1 MWTCFT
7 LFLFVKYLNEKNQKN
22 WKWKN
27 VKKNKPKN
35 ISHLLVNYLP
45 SFLIIISLLSS
56 FKKKNVPVLFFSL
69 LQGQI
74 MSHTVT
80 AQHSSAKVDGLRAA
94 TPYVVQ
100 VRARTVAG
108 YGRYSNPMDF
118 STTSLNSTTTH
129 THTRALGS
137 TGEAWRFPVTLPT
150 NEGSGLTVVTANANW
165 RLSQMKRPSFSLSSA
180 DVVCVCVKVTLRSR
194 CRTSCLSSW
203 ARPPLV
209 WW

>member
-1 MWTCFT
+1 MKKT
-7 LFLFVKYLNEKNQKN
+7 KKIGNGKMSRKINE
-22 WKWKN
+22 
-27 VKKNKPKN
+27 KN

-45 SFLIIISLLSS
+45 LFLIIISLLSS
-56 FKKKNVPVLFFSL
+56 LKKKTFLFFFFSL

-129 THTRALGS
+129 THTRAR
-137 TGEAWRFPVTLPT
+137 A
-150 NEGSGLTVVTANANW
+150 
-165 RLSQMKRPSFSLSSA
+165 
-180 DVVCVCVKVTLRSR
+180 
-194 CRTSCLSSW
+194 
-203 ARPPLV
+203 
-209 WW
+209 